1 MPGVFADEVTP
12 PALEEPADSVTSG
25 GISDGSMRSAKA
37 ATASV
42 AASVNASG
50 TARLRLFAAM
60 IVILLQVSMKF
71 PALECFI
78 PARIRLQEAFYVIEY
93 LNLAESKSA
102 ANLLL
107 KIQNLRER

>member
-1 MPGVFADEVTP
+1 
-12 PALEEPADSVTSG
+12 
-25 GISDGSMRSAKA
+25 
-37 ATASV
+37 
-42 AASVNASG
+42 
-50 TARLRLFAAM
+50 
-60 IVILLQVSMKF
+60 LQVSMKF